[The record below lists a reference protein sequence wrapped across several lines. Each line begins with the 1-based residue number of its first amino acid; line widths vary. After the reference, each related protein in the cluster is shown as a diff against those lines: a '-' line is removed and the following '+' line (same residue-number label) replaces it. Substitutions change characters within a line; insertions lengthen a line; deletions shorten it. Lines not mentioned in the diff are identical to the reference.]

1 MYNLAT
7 PANDILSSMNG
18 STYKARR
25 VKLSKYIGHSDYVV
39 TAFNAVQQT
48 NDAAAPFIQEANF
61 WYLTGIEEPGWTLVV
76 SKDAVATLIAPDIS
90 EVHRIFDGG
99 LSDEAAQEV
108 SGVDLVVSKKEGD
121 VLLDNLLK
129 SEEAIGVIADDPY
142 EKYHSFA
149 MNEAPKKLYAH
160 IVKNANEVFDIRQML
175 ANMRAAKTAEEV
187 EAMRRA
193 IDLTVDAFEAVKEKA
208 HNLKHEYNL
217 DAEFTYAFRNHG
229 ATHAYEP
236 IVAAGKNAC
245 TLHYQKNSAELP
257 GNGLVLMDVG
267 ARMGGYC
274 ADITRTYAIGTPSQR
289 EIDVH
294 AAVEHAHR
302 KIIAL
307 LAPGLKVKEYHDSV
321 DEIMRDA
328 LSSLGLLNKPDD
340 YRTYFPHAISHGL
353 GIDVHDS
360 LGGPV
365 VFEQGMVLT
374 VEPGIYIPEEGI
386 GVRIEDDILIT
397 ETGHENLSGK
407 LSTAL

>member
-1 MYNLAT
+1 
-7 PANDILSSMNG
+7 MNG
-18 STYKARR
+18 STYKTRR
-25 VKLSKYIGHSDYVV
+25 AKLSKCVGYSHYVA
-39 TAFNAVQQT
+39 TSFNAVQQT

-61 WYLTGIEEPGWTLVV
+61 WYLTGIEEPGWTLIV
-76 SKDAVATLIAPDIS
+76 SKDAIATLIAPDIS

-99 LSDEAAQEV
+99 LSNEAAQEV

-121 VLLDNLLK
+121 VLLDDLLK
-129 SEEAIGVIADDPY
+129 SEEAIGVIADDPH

-149 MNEAPKKLYAH
+149 MNEAPKRLYAH
-160 IVKNANEVFDIRQML
+160 IVKNTNEVFDIRQVL
-175 ANMRAAKTAEEV
+175 ANMRAVKTTEEV

-193 IDLTVDAFEAVKEKA
+193 INLTIDAFETVKEKV

-245 TLHYQKNSAELP
+245 TLHYQKNSAKLP
-257 GNGLVLMDVG
+257 QNGLVLMDVG
-267 ARMGGYC
+267 ARIGGYC

-294 AAVEHAHR
+294 AAVERAHHE
-302 KIIAL
+302 IIAL
-307 LAPGLKVKEYHDSV
+307 LAPGLRVVAYHDSV
-321 DEIMRDA
+321 DEIMKRA
-328 LSSLGLLNKPDD
+328 LSSLGLLHTPDD
-340 YRTYFPHAISHGL
+340 YRKYFPHAISHGL

-365 VFEQGMVLT
+365 TLQPGMVLT